1 MQVKD
6 SHKSRRSL
14 IALAL
19 ACAVLQLAV
28 APNIGL
34 GDGRANLC
42 LVAAACF
49 ALSTGGTPA
58 VVFGFFSGLFYDL
71 VTTGPVGLMS
81 FELTLASLMLGMKGR
96 NRLAEDKVGSA
107 QITAATIVIVELV
120 YGIAMVAVGGAGGF
134 FQVLGLRTIP
144 SVLLDMLA
152 FVAVGFVIRRRA
164 ASGGGFGGGKPGKRG
179 ARFSTKGL

>member
-81 FELTLASLMLGMKGR
+81 FELTLASLMLGMEGR

-107 QITAATIVIVELV
+107 QITAATIVVVELV
-120 YGIAMVAVGGAGGF
+120 YGAAGF

-144 SVLLDMLA
+144 SVLLDILA